1 MELQKTLFEKIT
13 VEVSSNLGH
22 SNFITV
28 VNLSE
33 KLKIG
38 LREKMKL
45 DLNDTQ
51 SLLSQKYQLDNLI
64 VVIQIYKKA
73 A

>member
-1 MELQKTLFEKIT
+1 MELQKTLFEKINF
-13 VEVSSNLGH
+13 EVSSNLGH

-45 DLNDTQ
+45 NLNDTQ